1 VKSLSHL
8 EVWVIMVLLWVLHF
22 FRTEEGQAFLNEIID
37 ELDSMVSVDDTQTSP
52 EPEPVGNSG
61 FSQQSARVANRANRP
76 VRPVVPPHS
85 ASRAGEET

>member
-1 VKSLSHL
+1 MKSLSHL
-8 EVWVIMVLLWVLHF
+8 EVWVIMILLWVLHF

-52 EPEPVGNSG
+52 ESEPVGNSG
-61 FSQQSARVANRANRP
+61 FSQQSARVQNRANRP